1 MELNNE
7 RLTPRQEAAILAL
20 IGEPSVARAAA
31 VAKVGERTLHNW
43 LNDPFFMRE
52 FRRYR
57 RISFSQAISIS
68 QRFAPLAVNTLAK
81 IMHDEKAAAS
91 ARVAAAVAV
100 LKFSRESIELD
111 DLTSR
116 IEALEDAANGITRTY
131 KAPPDTDDDDN
142 GGGGGGGDGAGD
154 DDGDGDGD
162 TNPPETKPSGDPELI
177 DQI

>member
-43 LNDPFFMRE
+43 LTDPYFMRE

-57 RISFSQAISIS
+57 RIAFSQAISIS

-131 KAPPDTDDDDN
+131 KAPPDTDDDGDDN
-142 GGGGGGGDGAGD
+142 GDGGGDAGD
-154 DDGDGDGD
+154 DGGNNDLEDAARGGRACG
-162 TNPPETKPSGDPELI
+162 PS
-177 DQI
+177 

>member
-131 KAPPDTDDDDN
+131 KAPPDTDDDN
-142 GGGGGGGDGAGD
+142 GGGGGDGDGDDDGD
-154 DDGDGDGD
+154 DDGDGDGGGSAD
-162 TNPPETKPSGDPELI
+162 PSDPAAVAERL
-177 DQI
+177 